1 MTGQA
6 SLSLQE
12 QLDSFEPAPD
22 WVREQANMKEGSMKT
37 RKTIELGE
45 RFNKRWLG
53 YATAGAVGVGLLA
66 APPAAHADIIYNS
79 YNALVGPGQGTEFG
93 YQGGIGLFNGD
104 NGNSAGVQL
113 WAEQNNEGFLSG
125 GNPIPRGTPIGPGG
139 NFVSFPS
146 SPALVN
152 SALAY
157 HVRHFYIGTFS
168 YHGGPWLGK
177 QAYMGLE
184 YTLHTQPGPASS
196 WPSETYYGWAELGVY
211 PAGSSGVN
219 WHGGVGLN
227 AWVIATGFNTV
238 PNQSINAG
246 QGVGVTP
253 EPATLT
259 LLAFGS
265 LGLGLWRRRKAV
277 GSQQ

>member
-1 MTGQA
+1 
-6 SLSLQE
+6 
-12 QLDSFEPAPD
+12 
-22 WVREQANMKEGSMKT
+22 MKR
-37 RKTIELGE
+37 RKTIELNE
-45 RFNKRWLG
+45 RFNKRWVG
-53 YATAGAVGVGLLA
+53 YAAAGAAGVGLLA
-66 APPAAHADIIYNS
+66 APPAAKADIIYTYVNGV
-79 YNALVGPGQGTEFG
+79 VGPGQYGEIPSPRTVGSFFLTNRLIESSDVVRVG
-93 YQGGIGLFNGD
+93 VYEGG
-104 NGNSAGVQL
+104 GV
-113 WAEQNNEGFLSG
+113 LSG
-125 GNPIPRGTPIGPGG
+125 GNPIPKGTPIGPGG
-139 NFVSFPS
+139 NFVSFPNSTS
-146 SPALVN
+146 SATT
-152 SALAY
+152 LAY
-157 HVRHFYIGTFS
+157 HVRHLWIGTFS
-168 YHGGPWLGK
+168 YHSGPWLGK

-238 PNQSINAG
+238 PNQPINAG

-265 LGLGLWRRRKAV
+265 LGLGLWRRKKPAKKPAV
-277 GSQQ
+277 TSET